1 MYLLS
6 QISDINLNIGLYRDD
21 GLAVS
26 ALTPRQNELTKKKLC
41 QIFKA
46 NGFNITIEANK
57 KSVNFLDV
65 NFNLETE
72 TFKPYMKPNQTPVY
86 VHTESNHPPSILKN
100 IPASVNRRLSS
111 ISSNEEVFKA
121 AIPPF
126 QEALKK
132 SGHDFELK
140 FNPQINE
147 EKRKK
152 GRKGRNI
159 TYFNPPFSKNVR
171 TNIGGKFLKLIEKCF
186 PKTHPLN
193 KIVNRNT
200 IKISYRCMPNFKAAI
215 SKHNQMLL
223 KEEQAKN
230 TQAPPNPG
238 CNCNPGPCPLA
249 TNNCQVD
256 HVIYQA
262 TVKDEDQAIN
272 TYTGLTRNTFKKRHT
287 AHKFSF
293 NNRGKNSTTLS
304 THLWNLK
311 DEKKNFEISWKI
323 IDRAQE
329 FNPVKRK
336 CRLCIKEKY
345 YIIFQPDGATL
356 NTRSELFTTCRHRKR
371 LTLEKWENSN

>member
-1 MYLLS
+1 MC
-6 QISDINLNIGLYRDD
+6 
-21 GLAVS
+21 
-26 ALTPRQNELTKKKLC
+26 TKR
-41 QIFKA
+41 A
-46 NGFNITIEANK
+46 IT
-57 KSVNFLDV
+57 
-65 NFNLETE
+65 
-72 TFKPYMKPNQTPVY
+72 
-86 VHTESNHPPSILKN
+86 HSILKN
-100 IPASVNRRLSS
+100 IPKSVNLRLSKN
-111 ISSNEEVFKA
+111 SSNKEIFDA
-121 AIPPF
+121 AKQPF

-132 SGHDFELK
+132 SGFDFTLNFEPNTK
-140 FNPQINE
+140 TAQ
-147 EKRKK
+147 RKPN
-152 GRKGRNI
+152 RSRNI

-200 IKISYRCMPNFKAAI
+200 IKISYRCMPNFKSAI

-287 AHKFSF
+287 AHNF
-293 NNRGKNSTTLS
+293 NFNRGKNSS
-304 THLWNLK
+304 GSH
-311 DEKKNFEISWKI
+311 
-323 IDRAQE
+323 
-329 FNPVKRK
+329 
-336 CRLCIKEKY
+336 
-345 YIIFQPDGATL
+345 
-356 NTRSELFTTCRHRKR
+356 
-371 LTLEKWENSN
+371 